1 MNCISDDPWGYSN
14 RQCLLLELPRG
25 LSAVN
30 AIGTQM
36 RDPHKLRTDTVA
48 VDSIDG
54 DAVAK
59 SERKERSP

>member
-1 MNCISDDPWGYSN
+1 MNCISDDPWGYLN

-30 AIGTQM
+30 AIGTQI
-36 RDPHKLRTDTVA
+36 RDHHRLGTDTVA
-48 VDSIDG
+48 VDRIDG